1 MKKKRKGWIWLIVI
15 VLLLGAG
22 FGVWYFYLRDNLEG
36 DAGTAYVQ
44 SVADITG
51 MGNVGS
57 SALYRGIV
65 EAKDVIEVNPESDM
79 RILKCYVETGSKVN
93 EGDPLFAY
101 DVEDL
106 KLQHAQLLI
115 DITGLE
121 NGLRTNREQLETL
134 NKKLERAKESQIY
147 ELKLNIQTIEL
158 DIRKSEYDLKDKQQK
173 AEDMQALIDA
183 SVVYSPVAGTV
194 RSVRDDSE
202 SNPFGYYGD
211 TQSTAYISIVAGT
224 DYCVKGTVSEQTVRM
239 LFEGMPVLVRT
250 RTDGAT
256 YPGTIYKINT
266 DSTEGGQQSYYYDM
280 GSGDTASKYAFYVE
294 LESIEGLMIGQHVFI
309 DLNTASDEDRA
320 PMLPAAFVMQEDG
333 KFYVWAAND
342 KNRIERR
349 EIRLGAYDEAT
360 ECYPILGGLSLK
372 DRIAY
377 PDDTVHAGMIA
388 AETDYLDPNAMPD
401 GFEGNFGT
409 DDGMMTDDFGMID
422 DFGMY
427 GDDSAPVELPE
438 LTDPMDVEPDDGE
451 PVVDTVDIGG

>member
-15 VLLLGAG
+15 VLLLTAG
-22 FGVWYFYLRDNLEG
+22 GGIYYHFFRGSLEG
-36 DAGTAYVQ
+36 DVGTAYVQ

-65 EAKDVIEVNPESDM
+65 EAKDVIEINPENDM
-79 RILKCYVETGSKVN
+79 RILKCYVETGSKVT

-183 SVVYSPVAGTV
+183 SVVYSPVTGTV
-194 RSVRDDSE
+194 RSVRSDSE
-202 SNPFGYYGD
+202 SNPYGYYGD

-250 RTDGAT
+250 RTDGTT

-266 DSTEGGQQSYYYDM
+266 DSAESGQQMYYDM
-280 GSGDTASKYAFYVE
+280 GSGDSASKYAFYVE
-294 LESIEGLMIGQHVFI
+294 LETIEGLMIGQHVFI

-333 KFYVWAAND
+333 RFYVWAAND
-342 KNRIERR
+342 RNRIERR

-388 AETDYLDPNAMPD
+388 ADTDYLDPNAMPD
-401 GFEGNFGT
+401 SFDANYGM
-409 DDGMMTDDFGMID
+409 DDGMMLD

-427 GDDSAPVELPE
+427 GDFSEPVELPE
-438 LTDPMDVEPDDGE
+438 LGEPDIGEPDDGE